1 MNKDNHTRLLTDAIS
16 PVLLVGGGRDSVTV
30 VTAEEYQWALEGGGE
45 VEASVR
51 VAFASGA
58 LSEVTDHSAVQV
70 FSFDGVCSSS
80 S

>member
-16 PVLLVGGGRDSVTV
+16 PVLLVGGGRDSVTI
-30 VTAEEYQWALEGGGE
+30 VTAEEYQWALESGGE

-58 LSEVTDHSAVQV
+58 LSKVTDHSTVQV
-70 FSFDGVCSSS
+70 FSLDGICSSS